1 MAPGSLLTA
10 GVSLLAKSVSVLSI
24 SGCLSRYRKVLP
36 ATCFS
41 PIKYLTTGVSGPPKK
56 PLNGFLRYSL
66 QQRPLISQQ
75 NQDMKTKDVTRKI
88 AEQWQMLS
96 QEQKQVYKEAC
107 VQDWEQYKVD
117 WQRYHAQLSPV
128 QLLQRSEE
136 KRKRSAKR
144 KAIIKKREL
153 GRMGKPKRF
162 RSAINIFIS
171 EHYQE
176 AKGVTNLEKMRN
188 LTADWKKLLD
198 DQKKVYMQLAE
209 DDKIR
214 YLNEMRSW
222 EDHMIEIG
230 RQDLIRGQSLS
241 ALKKSSIEVPKKV
254 QTSKVVKGAGVRK
267 ATATKGKKT
276 IKSDS
281 TKTPSKKT

>member
-1 MAPGSLLTA
+1 
-10 GVSLLAKSVSVLSI
+10 
-24 SGCLSRYRKVLP
+24 
-36 ATCFS
+36 
-41 PIKYLTTGVSGPPKK
+41 
-56 PLNGFLRYSL
+56 
-66 QQRPLISQQ
+66 
-75 NQDMKTKDVTRKI
+75 
-88 AEQWQMLS
+88 MLS
-96 QEQKQVYKEAC
+96 PEQKQVYKEAS
-107 VQDWEQYKVD
+107 VQDWERYKVD
-117 WQRYHAQLSPV
+117 WRRYHAQLSPV
-128 QLLQRSEE
+128 QLLQQSEE
-136 KRKRSAKR
+136 KRKRLAKR

-176 AKGVTNLEKMRN
+176 AEGVTNLEKMRN
-188 LTADWKKLLD
+188 LTADWKKLLN

-222 EDHMIEIG
+222 EDHMIDIG

-241 ALKKSSIEVPKKV
+241 ALKKRSFNVPKKV
-254 QTSKVVKGAGVRK
+254 QTSKVVKKAGVRK

-281 TKTPSKKT
+281 TKKPSKKT